1 MIPSIVC
8 RNLSQKIILMITVF
22 FAGLPATI
30 NEVAKPNDTP
40 FHGKTGGLFVMSFPT
55 YPKEENVFSLYTS
68 FINPRMNINVHT

>member
-40 FHGKTGGLFVMSFPT
+40 FHGKTGGLFVTSFPT
-55 YPKEENVFSLYTS
+55 NPQKGNFSFVYIS
-68 FINPRMNINVHT
+68 FSNPRMNANVHT

>member
-40 FHGKTGGLFVMSFPT
+40 FHGKTGGLFVISFPT
-55 YPKEENVFSLYTS
+55 NPQKGNFSFVYIL
-68 FINPRMNINVHT
+68 F